1 MEDGERTRSVQAAL
15 LQPRAPDCC
24 RSSLVEQHR
33 HISEQQGSHFRKQ
46 SRGGTCEGNAT
57 GNTNKSDLCKL
68 LEKML
73 LQVFWI
79 PNWAALQSHWIRGGF
94 LGQKIFSSQPLQTNT
109 VGIPKGSFSPRFED
123 QGLCT
128 QCSQAD
134 GPCGESPPV
143 PSASA
148 GLCCDP
154 SLGSTWSTNL
164 TVPSSVHLHSTLNAT
179 LEDLLVFQCHQEL
192 INYQGF
198 LHSS

>member
-1 MEDGERTRSVQAAL
+1 MDTSEVTSCSFLQCVPRTGEIDAVEERRHLQHCNGGWGKDKERAGSPPAAESPRL
-15 LQPRAPDCC
+15 LQELSGGAAQAHLRAAGL
-24 RSSLVEQHR
+24 SLQ
-33 HISEQQGSHFRKQ
+33 KQ

-134 GPCGESPPV
+134 GPCG
-143 PSASA
+143 
-148 GLCCDP
+148 
-154 SLGSTWSTNL
+154 
-164 TVPSSVHLHSTLNAT
+164 
-179 LEDLLVFQCHQEL
+179 
-192 INYQGF
+192 
-198 LHSS
+198 